1 MFVMIT
7 ETGEVRQLSF
17 IHWQDRLEYAESLI
31 SHSADASNFIFDA
44 ETETFST
51 DAATFRRWQGFC
63 EQYKD
68 IDSASSAIGLPSSL
82 RSSYDALMHL

>member
-17 IHWQDRLEYAESLI
+17 IDWQDRLEYAESLI

-51 DAATFRRWQGFC
+51 ANNIKILTAHPQP
-63 EQYKD
+63 
-68 IDSASSAIGLPSSL
+68 SAYPLLSAVVTML
-82 RSSYDALMHL
+82 